1 MKTLCVLLLGILAHC
16 TASAARI
23 TATPAD
29 YTGYLNGLVPG
40 DTLYLTAGIY
50 TEGLSLKGRSG
61 TAEKPIV
68 IMGVEGEYT
77 TVLTAR
83 SCCNTISI
91 TLCQYLV
98 IRNMKVDGLNLE
110 VDAVKAEGT
119 SGNWAHHITLENL
132 LIVNHGANQQIVGIS
147 TKCSAWGWVIR
158 RNTIIGAGTGLYL
171 GNSNGEA
178 PFVNGLIENN
188 LVLNSLGYDM
198 QIKHQLNTVRAA
210 YPGTAVD
217 SQVTIIRYNVM
228 SKESGASTGAD
239 ARPVLLLGAFP
250 SAGFG
255 ENDRYEVY
263 GNFFYENPVEAM
275 LQVTGNTALYANVVV
290 NHQAAAGY
298 RTVYVTSQNGFQ
310 PRNIVVFHNTVLA
323 NAATGGIR
331 LYGADPAYM
340 QECTANAVFTGQPVS
355 GFLPANVNDNITDT
369 YPLAVAYVQAPSS
382 TLSLLNLYPLP
393 AALQGAATGSA
404 RFAAFTDFDKDFNG
418 RPYDWTYRGA
428 YSGSGVN
435 PGWKL
440 QLALREAPA
449 TTTGMQAIAPAN
461 DFLGTV
467 YPNPA
472 SGHFAL
478 LLELEHDADARIAL
492 TDAAG
497 RVRLI
502 LHEGGLR
509 KGMST
514 LTADAAGLERGFY
527 LLTVRVKDRLMVRKL
542 LLEK

>member
-1 MKTLCVLLLGILAHC
+1 MKTFCALLLCILGHC

-29 YTGYLNGLVPG
+29 YTGYLNGLVAG
-40 DTLYLTAGIY
+40 DTLFLTAGVY
-50 TEGLSLKGRSG
+50 AEGLSLKGRNG
-61 TAEKPIV
+61 TAENPIV
-68 IMGVEGEYT
+68 IMGVEGEHT

-91 TLCQYLV
+91 TVCQYLV
-98 IRNMKVDGLNLE
+98 IKNMKVDGLNLE

-119 SGNWAHHITLENL
+119 SGNWAHHITIENL

-158 RNTIIGAGTGLYL
+158 GNTIIGAGTGLYL

-188 LVLNSLGYDM
+188 LVLNCVGYDM
-198 QIKHQLNTVRAA
+198 QIKHQLNTVRLAF
-210 YPGTAVD
+210 PGTAVD

-250 SAGFG
+250 STGVGA
-255 ENDRYEVY
+255 NDRYEVY

-275 LQVTGNTALYANVVV
+275 LQITGNAALYANVVV
-290 NHQAAAGY
+290 NHQAASGF

-310 PRNIVVFHNTVLA
+310 PRNVAVFHNTVLA
-323 NAATGGIR
+323 NGATGGIR
-331 LYGADPAYM
+331 LYGADPAYE
-340 QECTANAVFTGQPVS
+340 QACSANAVFAGQPVS
-355 GFLPANVNDNITDT
+355 GFLPAHAVDNITGT
-369 YPLAVAYVQAPSS
+369 YAGAAAHVRAPDA
-382 TLSLLNLYPLP
+382 TLSRLNLYPLP
-393 AALQGAATGSA
+393 AALQGVATGSE
-404 RFAAFTDFDKDFNG
+404 RFATFTDFDKDFNG
-418 RPYDWTYRGA
+418 RSYDWTYRGA

-440 QLALREAPA
+440 QLALRETPA
-449 TTTGMQAIAPAN
+449 TTTGTQVLAHTN

-467 YPNPA
+467 FPNPA
-472 SGHFAL
+472 SGRFAL
-478 LLELEHDADARIAL
+478 LLEMEHDADARVAL

-497 RVRLI
+497 RVRRI
-502 LHEGGLR
+502 LHEGALR
-509 KGMST
+509 KGSTT
-514 LTADAAGLERGFY
+514 LTADAVGLERGFY